1 MRLIP
6 TGKGPIWVFAVVI
19 ILGDFGPEFGNLRAQ
34 APGLGALAPSVDI
47 ARLREMLLD
56 RGQPRLQNQ
65 AALALVQV
73 QSGEA

>member
-47 ARLREMLLD
+47 A
-56 RGQPRLQNQ
+56 
-65 AALALVQV
+65 
-73 QSGEA
+73 